1 MRRGPGFYRQ
11 VASLAFPIVMQN
23 LITNTLGMVDTFMVG
38 MLGEQSMAA
47 VTLANVPVFVITL
60 LIFGIQSG
68 SSVLMSQYWGRGDS
82 AAINRVIG
90 IGCYLGGGI
99 CLAFAL
105 VMFLLPVEFIGLFS
119 NNRQLVE
126 LASEYARIVGFS
138 YLFNSLTEVYIGAQ
152 RSMGNPAVGMYVL
165 AVSMCANTFLNWVF
179 IFGNLGAPK
188 LGVAGAA
195 LATLISRML
204 EFVIMFTYALR
215 CRRFR
220 LDFAVMLRPGRAMMG
235 RFIHYST
242 PVMLNETMWGLGTAM
257 YTTIMGHMEDSQAIL
272 AAYTLAGNIEKI
284 FVVTIFGIAAS
295 SAILIGREIGAGRS
309 DKVYEMGLTL
319 NMLAFLVG
327 FAVGALM
334 IAATHLALRPYLFP
348 LFHLSEQSSDIAVMM
363 ITVVSVCMPVR
374 SFNSANIVGVLR
386 GGGDVR
392 AATLIDLLPL
402 WAVAIP
408 FAAVMGLVLR
418 WGIFW
423 VYMALVA
430 EQIAKSIAGVYRL
443 RSRLWIN
450 DITRMGQREERS

>member
-68 SSVLMSQYWGRGDS
+68 SSVLMSQYWGRGDTD
-82 AAINRVIG
+82 AINRVIG
-90 IGCYLGGGI
+90 IGCYLGGGV

-105 VMFLLPVEFIGLFS
+105 VMFLVEFIGLFS

-204 EFVIMFTYALR
+204 EFAIMLTYALR

-220 LDFAVMLRPGRAMMG
+220 LDFGSMLRPGREMLG
-235 RFIHYST
+235 RFVHYST

-309 DKVYEMGLTL
+309 DKVYEMGLAL
-319 NMLAFLVG
+319 NMLAFLAG
-327 FAVGALM
+327 FAVGAVM

-348 LFHLSEQSSDIAVMM
+348 LFHLSEQSAAIAVMM
-363 ITVVSVCMPVR
+363 ITVVSVVMPVR